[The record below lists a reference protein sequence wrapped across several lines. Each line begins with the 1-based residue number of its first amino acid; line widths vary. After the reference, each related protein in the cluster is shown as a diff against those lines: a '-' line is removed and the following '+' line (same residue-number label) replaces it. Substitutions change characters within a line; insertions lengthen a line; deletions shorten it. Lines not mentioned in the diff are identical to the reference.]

1 MVFPAIPLSE
11 SEPIQ
16 VRFEILI
23 LMKTRAPMWHCLR
36 GLKLG
41 FALLMLNLPG
51 CRLPPDIASL
61 QTATVRRAESANG
74 GSLYAG
80 AWQLGL
86 SSQSSSINEV
96 ARMFAGLPGSSAS
109 VYHQQQMESLW
120 RTHEWARGQRVR
132 AWASSEIR
140 DLQGHRAL
148 FYPFSGPDYL
158 FAHELFPQ
166 AETYIL
172 CGLEPAESLP
182 DLRGLSAGEIEA
194 GLDTL
199 RTALNSIMNAGYF
212 VTVDMRRDL
221 VASRFRGTLPILL
234 AFLARTG
241 ATVDSVDI
249 VRIDGA
255 GNAVLAGAAQ
265 GAAPG
270 LMIRFH
276 QGLGGM
282 KRLFY
287 FRQDLSNSGTRP
299 GGPFLTFVSKQG
311 YPPALVKS
319 ASYLMHQDSFSTIR
333 NHLVRSTSGLV
344 QDPSGVPWRSLLGS
358 GLSLSLYGNYQGTLG
373 IFSQQQPDLI
383 AAYRSGRYP
392 AQPVDFGFGYLF
404 DPERT
409 SIVVARR
416 TR

>member
-1 MVFPAIPLSE
+1 MQAG
-11 SEPIQ
+11 Q
-16 VRFEILI
+16 V
-23 LMKTRAPMWHCLR
+23 P
-36 GLKLG
+36 
-41 FALLMLNLPG
+41 
-51 CRLPPDIASL
+51 
-61 QTATVRRAESANG
+61 TVRRAEAVGG

-86 SSQSSSINEV
+86 SAHSSSINQT

-109 VYHQQQMESLW
+109 IHHQQQMEALW
-120 RTHEWARGQRVR
+120 RTHEWARGQQVR
-132 AWASSEIR
+132 AWAASQIG
-140 DLQGHRAL
+140 DLQAHQAL

-158 FAHELFPQ
+158 FAHELFPH
-166 AETYIL
+166 AETYVL

-182 DLRGLSAGEIEA
+182 DLSSLSPGEIEA
-194 GLDTL
+194 GLSTL
-199 RTALNSIMNAGYF
+199 RTALSSIMNAGYF
-212 VTVDMRRDL
+212 ITVDMRRDL

-249 VRIDGA
+249 VRIDGT
-255 GNAVLAGAAQ
+255 GNAVLAGAYQ
-265 GAAPG
+265 GSAPG

-299 GGPFLTFVSKQG
+299 GGPFLTFVAKQG

-333 NHLVRSTSGLV
+333 NYLLQSTSGLV
-344 QDPSGVPWRSLLGS
+344 QDPSGVPWRSLAAS
-358 GLSLSLYGNYQGTLG
+358 GLYVSLYGNYQGTLG
-373 IFSQQQPDLI
+373 IFSQQQPDLV

-392 AQPVDFGFGYLF
+392 VQTVDFGFGYLYQ
-404 DPERT
+404 PVRT
-409 SIVVARR
+409 SIIVARR
-416 TR
+416 RR